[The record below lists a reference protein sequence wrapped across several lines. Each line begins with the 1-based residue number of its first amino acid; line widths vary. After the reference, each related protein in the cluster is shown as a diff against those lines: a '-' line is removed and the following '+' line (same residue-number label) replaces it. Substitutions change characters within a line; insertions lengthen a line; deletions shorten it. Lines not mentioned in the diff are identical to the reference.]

1 MLVRK
6 NTKPPNLHA
15 VFILLSFISFVT
27 FHTDVLAAPKQTLY
41 EKYRDLGYQ
50 EQQQGN
56 FNAALAYFSK
66 AVSLGIED
74 PVVFNDM
81 GVIYEQLGYL
91 GKAEKYYGKAL
102 TIDPEYLPAYSNI
115 AYLYLN
121 NGFPDKAFPYF
132 KKRHELSSLGDV
144 WGERVKEEM
153 LKIKPEYHAWI
164 VHQEAEKLDRELQ
177 QKYHE
182 DFVDKVNRS
191 YEHYQK
197 GRTYL
202 KNEELEEA
210 LNQFN
215 LALRLTPN
223 NPKFVDAREEVK
235 REISRRQMKSQME
248 SALRQFEAGHSYS
261 AKRELQKLLTN
272 FPDEPLLNSK

>member
-6 NTKPPNLHA
+6 NTKFRSTHTL
-15 VFILLSFISFVT
+15 VILLSFISFIT
-27 FHTDVLAAPKQTLY
+27 FHTDVLAAPKKNLY
-41 EKYRDLGYQ
+41 DKYRDLGYH
-50 EQQQGN
+50 EQQKGN
-56 FNAALAYFSK
+56 LNDALTYFSK

-74 PVVFNDM
+74 PIVFNDM

-91 GKAEKYYGKAL
+91 GKAETYYGKAL

-144 WGERVKEEM
+144 WGERAKEEM

-164 VHQEAEKLDRELQ
+164 VHREAEKMNSELQ
-177 QKYHE
+177 QQFHAE
-182 DFVDKVNRS
+182 FVGNINRS

-197 GRTYL
+197 GLNYL
-202 KNEELEEA
+202 KKEELEEA
-210 LNQFN
+210 LSEFN
-215 LALRLTPN
+215 LALKLTPN
-223 NPKFVDAREEVK
+223 NPKFVDAREDVV
-235 REISRRQMKSQME
+235 REMTRRQMKAQME
-248 SALRQFEAGHSYS
+248 GALRQFEAGHSYS
-261 AKRELQKLLTN
+261 AKRELQKLLSN
-272 FPDEPLLNSK
+272 FPDEPQLKSR